1 MSKNSFTYGNIDS
14 MNNTYKFVNKINNQI
29 SKEQL
34 RRDYDHN

>member
-14 MNNTYKFVNKINNQI
+14 MNSTHQFVNKVNSSI

-34 RRDYDHN
+34 RSQE

>member
-14 MNNTYKFVNKINNQI
+14 MNNTHQFVSRVNCSI

-34 RRDYDHN
+34 RSQE